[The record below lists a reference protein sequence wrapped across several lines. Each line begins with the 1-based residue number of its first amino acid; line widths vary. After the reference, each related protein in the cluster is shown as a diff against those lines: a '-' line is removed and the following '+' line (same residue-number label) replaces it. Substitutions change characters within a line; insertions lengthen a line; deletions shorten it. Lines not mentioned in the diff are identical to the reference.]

1 MSGAQSVSANN
12 RPSLRWEFALWTA
25 QILLALLFGAAGL
38 MKTFMAPEALVPMGL
53 EYATEIP
60 TWLLRFIGVCE
71 LAGAVG
77 VIVPALTRVMPI
89 FTSMAALG
97 FVMIQ
102 VLAIGFHIMRGEF
115 AEMAAMNLS
124 LLALSAFALWG
135 REAKAQIKPR
145 RFAALD
151 AA

>member
-77 VIVPALTRVMPI
+77 VIVPALTCKIASNNDPHLPR
-89 FTSMAALG
+89 
-97 FVMIQ
+97 
-102 VLAIGFHIMRGEF
+102 
-115 AEMAAMNLS
+115 
-124 LLALSAFALWG
+124 SA
-135 REAKAQIKPR
+135 RH
-145 RFAALD
+145 
-151 AA
+151 